1 MNRFLNGDKG
11 DHVHKVDEAEKPES
25 LKFAHAKQNDI
36 FWKDEK
42 DKDQTF
48 SISKEVL
55 AQLEQQML
63 HNDLKRDSFRART
76 ATHNFVTNPIFED
89 SNEFNVD
96 QSLKISTASNSL
108 KNNSNQSDDGRNRY
122 ESMEDSKFNCV
133 ENVLV
138 DFSKI
143 KRTSSLKRPAT
154 DTQSVGSITRRYNS
168 LKRYDRN
175 LP

>member
-1 MNRFLNGDKG
+1 MNRFLNGEKNENIL
-11 DHVHKVDEAEKPES
+11 KADEPEKPEP
-25 LKFAHAKQNDI
+25 LKFARAKQNYI
-36 FWKDEK
+36 FSRE

-63 HNDLKRDSFRART
+63 HSDLKRDSFRART

-89 SNEFNVD
+89 SNEFNVNE
-96 QSLKISTASNSL
+96 SRKVSVISNNSN
-108 KNNSNQSDDGRNRY
+108 NNSNQSDDGRNRF

-143 KRTSSLKRPAT
+143 KRTSSLKRSAS
-154 DTQSVGSITRRYNS
+154 DAQSVSSITRRYNS
-168 LKRYDRN
+168 LKRIDRT